1 MKVRRSQKLPTRS
14 KSPAIKSPAPIT
26 RVWQAISC
34 LLLSLGSPALVQC
47 SNNLTAAPTNRQP
60 PTIPEAAGLTQL
72 AQQLAVSYAS
82 KTPGGALPIT
92 LTLPQGRQVGETFR
106 AEIGKTLGAPVG
118 YKVGLTNAA
127 VQQRFGVSHPLW
139 GVLFAKMLLESGA
152 VLSPDVGARPI
163 TEGDLLVRVAGDEI
177 NQARTPQEVLAGLDA
192 VIPFIEIADLFYGED
207 VAVNAGAI
215 AAINVGARLGIMGE
229 PIPIS
234 PTPEWENR
242 LANMR
247 VEILDANGNPL
258 DSGNGTALL
267 GHPLNVV
274 LWLKDTLN
282 AEGKQLK
289 KGDLIS
295 LGTITKPMPV
305 QPNTTI
311 RAKYIGLD
319 PNGAGEIFVQF
330 SSRSPL

>member
-1 MKVRRSQKLPTRS
+1 M
-14 KSPAIKSPAPIT
+14 
-26 RVWQAISC
+26 WQAISC
-34 LLLSLGSPALVQC
+34 LFLSVVSPALVQC
-47 SNNLTAAPTNRQP
+47 RSNLTAAPTNPQP
-60 PTIPEAAGLTQL
+60 TTIPEAVGLTQL

-82 KTPGGALPIT
+82 KTPGGALPFT
-92 LTLPQGRQVGETFR
+92 LTLAQGRQVGETFR
-106 AEIGKTLGAPVG
+106 AEISKTLGAPVG

-139 GVLFAKMLLESGA
+139 GVLFGKMLRQSGA

-163 TEGDLLVRVAGDEI
+163 TEGDLLVRVGSDEI
-177 NQARTPQEVLAGLDA
+177 NQARILQEVLAGLDA

-207 VAVNAGAI
+207 VAVNGGAI
-215 AAINVGARLGIMGE
+215 AAINVGARLGAIGE

-247 VEILDANGNPL
+247 LEIFDANGNL
-258 DSGNGTALL
+258 LESGNGTALL

-274 LWLKDTLN
+274 LWLKDALK

-295 LGTITKPMPV
+295 LGTITKPIPV

-319 PNGAGEIFVQF
+319 PNGAVEIFVQF
-330 SSRSPL
+330 SSRSSL

>member
-1 MKVRRSQKLPTRS
+1 MKVRRSLKLPTNS
-14 KSPAIKSPAPIT
+14 KLAAPIKSPYRIPW
-26 RVWQAISC
+26 VWQAISC
-34 LLLSLGSPALVQC
+34 LCLSVVSPALVQC
-47 SNNLTAAPTNRQP
+47 RSNLTAAPTNPQP
-60 PTIPEAAGLTQL
+60 TTIPEAVGLTQL
-72 AQQLAVSYAS
+72 AQQLAAGYAS

-92 LTLPQGRQVGETFR
+92 LTLPQGRQVGEIFR

-127 VQQRFGVSHPLW
+127 VQERFGVSHPLW
-139 GVLFAKMLLESGA
+139 GVLFAKMLLQSGTI
-152 VLSPDVGARPI
+152 LSADVGARPI
-163 TEGDLLVRVAGDEI
+163 TEGDLLVRVGGDEI

-215 AAINVGARLGIMGE
+215 VAINVGARLGAIGT

-247 VEILDANGNPL
+247 LEIFDANGNL
-258 DSGNGTALL
+258 LTSGDGTALL

-274 LWLKDTLN
+274 LWLKDALH

-295 LGTITKPMPV
+295 LGTITKPIPV

-319 PNGAGEIFVQF
+319 PNGAVEIFVQF
-330 SSRSPL
+330 SSR